1 MLVKRLLIKTLIASL
16 LTFLTTNCFGQSVK
30 ELARSCD
37 SVFNELSIGWKQ
49 DSNTTTG
56 YRLQN
61 FKRILACQ
69 VFCMDSSYVLSK
81 LGRPDEILDATTLTV
96 ISYYLYDGRQ
106 FPKDKSIMVYGLS
119 FYYDKSGQFLWMRDV
134 VFN

>member
-1 MLVKRLLIKTLIASL
+1 MKHL
-16 LTFLTTNCFGQSVK
+16 LTTCSITLCWLLRTKGFGQK
-30 ELARSCD
+30 LQETIRNYD

-49 DSNTTTG
+49 DSDTTTG

-81 LGRPDEILDATTLTV
+81 LGRPDEIVDATTVTV
-96 ISYYLYDGRQ
+96 ISYYLYDG
-106 FPKDKSIMVYGLS
+106 
-119 FYYDKSGQFLWMRDV
+119 
-134 VFN
+134 